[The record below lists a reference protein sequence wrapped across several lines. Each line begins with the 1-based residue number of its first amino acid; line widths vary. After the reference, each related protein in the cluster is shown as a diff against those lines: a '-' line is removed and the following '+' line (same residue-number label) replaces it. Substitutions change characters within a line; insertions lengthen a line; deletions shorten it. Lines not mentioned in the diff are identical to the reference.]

1 MRLEARGNKWIA
13 YGEDGY
19 IIVITTHKGIALNM
33 LKNHLNSTQK

>member
-19 IIVITTHKGIALNM
+19 ILVITTHKGIALSM
-33 LKNHLNSTQK
+33 LKNHLNLNKK